1 MLCSEELI
9 LEWLNKD
16 LNFTPPIKNISKE
29 FQNCYNFAEILFKVK
44 EINEKQFQEFI
55 KDSKDKNLI
64 RKNFLLIKKYF
75 HEKFNLELRNEEFDE
90 IYNKN
95 ISKAVVILYKLK
107 NSIRLKKIK
116 FFDIK
121 TSLYNH

>member
-29 FQNCYNFAEILFKVK
+29 FQNCYYFAEILFKVK

-107 NSIRLKKIK
+107 NSIR
-116 FFDIK
+116 
-121 TSLYNH
+121 